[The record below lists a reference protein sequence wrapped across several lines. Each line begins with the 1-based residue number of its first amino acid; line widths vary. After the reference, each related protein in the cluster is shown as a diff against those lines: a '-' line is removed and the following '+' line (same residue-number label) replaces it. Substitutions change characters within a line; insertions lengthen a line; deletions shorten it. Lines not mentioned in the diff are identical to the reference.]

1 MKTVII
7 FGGFGFVGRHI
18 IRRLAKFGYKI
29 IGPEVGDMACGEFGE
44 GKMSE
49 PSKIIKEIENY
60 FIGINNNKKFKYA
73 Q

>member
-29 IGPEVGDMACGEFGE
+29 IVPYQRNSNEA
-44 GKMSE
+44 
-49 PSKIIKEIENY
+49 KIR
-60 FIGINNNKKFKYA
+60 FIGNVGQIIPIKFDDIYNEVITNPDS
-73 Q
+73 QD